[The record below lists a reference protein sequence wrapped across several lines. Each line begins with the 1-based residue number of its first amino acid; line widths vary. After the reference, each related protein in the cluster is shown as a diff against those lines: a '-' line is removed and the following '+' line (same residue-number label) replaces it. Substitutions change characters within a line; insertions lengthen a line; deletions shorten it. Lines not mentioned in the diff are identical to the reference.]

1 MDNLAN
7 SGWSMDTQG
16 TTTAWQGSQNLGLQS
31 IRDASNGFKR
41 RHHLDSFGS
50 SGDNSD
56 QEQVFQHETVFRVD
70 RHKIESLILG
80 QFKPIKETAGDYF
93 LRVGNETG
101 TNIVWPNRLAYG
113 KKGRN
118 PQIRI
123 GGSNYEAVILAKTII
138 LGHFDCTLKTITMR
152 MNMDVSYTGHSD
164 IIGKGG
170 KTVNSVM
177 SDTGCRIH
185 FPDSNLN
192 NPNQKYNQVTIAG
205 DVEGIEKS
213 RAKIRELSPLVLKFD
228 FIEANFNIKDP
239 FFRAIRAQYNIKLIF
254 LPRANYS
261 DSTTAVIKGCE
272 FESGPVKEATRL
284 LINHISGGT
293 RNTTPITM
301 NMEISQF
308 HHSFV
313 LGQNNINI
321 NMIMKSTNTKILFPD
336 AADLNILPIN
346 KGSVSIIGNIFYCFV
361 FNFLNLLLFIFYIYF
376 LYFLGNIDDVYA
388 AHQQLIGSL
397 PLSMIFDAPD
407 GFKIPIYELHEIMEY
422 FHVDILIQQKK
433 PSGRLPSGSKSIVIK
448 TQERNA
454 SAIYAARFRLLKIKD
469 LDQFVVANIPE
480 SYDLLQSGSDFNQE
494 KVTRFDSSTDSGS
507 EDEFNANQYPN
518 SPITTP
524 LVSNRLP
531 VFIAITSKFNK
542 LTC

>member
-7 SGWSMDTQG
+7 SGWSMDTLG

-138 LGHFDCTLKTITMR
+138 LGHFDCTLKTITR
-152 MNMDVSYTGHSD
+152 MYMNVSYTGHSD

-170 KTVNSVM
+170 KTVKSVM
-177 SDTGCRIH
+177 SETGCRIH

-192 NPNQKYNQVTIAG
+192 NPNQKYNQVAIAG

-261 DSTTAVIKGCE
+261 DFTTAVIKGCE
-272 FESGPVKEATRL
+272 LESGPVKEATRL

-346 KGSVSIIGNIFYCFV
+346 KGSVSIIGNIFYCFLESIA
-361 FNFLNLLLFIFYIYF
+361 FYF
-376 LYFLGNIDDVYA
+376 LY
-388 AHQQLIGSL
+388 
-397 PLSMIFDAPD
+397 IF
-407 GFKIPIYELHEIMEY
+407 Y
-422 FHVDILIQQKK
+422 F
-433 PSGRLPSGSKSIVIK
+433 
-448 TQERNA
+448 T
-454 SAIYAARFRLLKIKD
+454 
-469 LDQFVVANIPE
+469 
-480 SYDLLQSGSDFNQE
+480 
-494 KVTRFDSSTDSGS
+494 
-507 EDEFNANQYPN
+507 
-518 SPITTP
+518 
-524 LVSNRLP
+524 
-531 VFIAITSKFNK
+531 
-542 LTC
+542 